1 MSTPKPTKSSIP
13 NLPNQT
19 TRNNPQSQIQAQYTD
34 VPKETSESLSKW
46 VSELYTFRPT
56 EVEMKEFMDN
66 YMYKGFN
73 RDNVLKQLHLAA
85 GSVKIATELILVSA
99 LRGPQAASRI
109 TLSNGKTPIQMG
121 IPASGGKGSQAL
133 TLNKIQSATADL
145 AAFYLKSMEVPKR
158 VISDLPSWLQFP
170 SAGSIKLPEKYR
182 NLHIE
187 FSRKFS
193 ELIGGGFQEQ
203 IYEQM
208 VANSYLDQRL
218 GLFE

>member
-158 VISDLPSWLQFP
+158 VISDLPAWLQFP

-182 NLHIE
+182 VLHIE

-208 VANSYLDQRL
+208 MANSYLDQRL

>member
-1 MSTPKPTKSSIP
+1 MSTPKPIKSSIP
-13 NLPNQT
+13 SAANQT
-19 TRNNPQSQIQAQYTD
+19 SRSNPQSQIQAQYTD
-34 VPKETSESLSKW
+34 IPKETSESLSKW
-46 VSELYTFRPT
+46 VSELYMFRPT
-56 EVEMKEFMDN
+56 ETEMKEFMDN

-85 GSVKIATELILVSA
+85 GSVKIATELIIVSA

-109 TLSNGKTPIQMG
+109 TLSNGKTSIQMG

-145 AAFYLKSMEVPKR
+145 AAYYLKSMEVPKR
-158 VISDLPSWLQFP
+158 VISDLPAWLQFP

-182 NLHIE
+182 VLHIE

-208 VANSYLDQRL
+208 MANSYLDQRL